1 MQNVLGYRSRCNISE
16 EEEEDVLA
24 CESETYERRK
34 YLSLNLNIASMFL
47 NTFFCF
53 HYGLCIII
61 FT

>member
-16 EEEEDVLA
+16 EKEDGLA

-34 YLSLNLNIASMFL
+34 YLSLNLNIVSMFL
-47 NTFFCF
+47 NTFFCL